1 MSTET
6 EHHEVEDVGQPD
18 ARHAHPS
25 DWTYIKVAIFL
36 AVITA
41 IEVGLFYRNLGSE
54 TTNNFALLVLS
65 GIKFVA
71 VVAMFM
77 HLRFD
82 NKILRRFFITGF
94 VLACLVYVAYMMTL
108 GVFIG

>member
-1 MSTET
+1 MTEHSLET
-6 EHHEVEDVGQPD
+6 EQDVGQPD

-25 DWTYIKVAIFL
+25 DATYIKVAIFL

-41 IEVGLFYRNLGSE
+41 IEVVLYYRELGE
-54 TTNNFALLVLS
+54 FNNAALIILS

-71 VVAMFM
+71 VVGFFM

-82 NKILRRFFITGF
+82 NRVLRRLFITGF
-94 VLACLVYVAYMMTL
+94 VLATMVYIAYMLTL